1 MNIPAFLRRVVALGL
16 ILTATANAQ
25 DERTILERYSLG
37 AGQNSDGVAS
47 AFRDKYFGGGDAHA
61 TLAYLDTA
69 RRQDPSDETGVL
81 LLNVARRVP
90 PGTVSFALLCFGVEV
105 RGRDSSGTVVYS
117 KDLPGF
123 TFGDS
128 QSGRFTR
135 ALRQIPLSVSQLEVA
150 FFGNYE

>member
-1 MNIPAFLRRVVALGL
+1 MNASTFLRSVVTLGL

-25 DERTILERYSLG
+25 DERTILERYTFG
-37 AGQNSDGVAS
+37 VGENADGVGS
-47 AFRDKYFGGGDAHA
+47 ALRDKYFGGGSAHA
-61 TLAYLDTA
+61 NLAFFDTT
-69 RRQDPSDETGVL
+69 RRQDPAGETGVL
-81 LLNVARRVP
+81 LLHVARRVP
-90 PGTVSFALLCFGVEV
+90 PDTITFALLCFGVEV
-105 RGRDSSGTVVYS
+105 RGFDSAGTVVYS

-135 ALRQIPLSVSQLEVA
+135 ALRQIPLGVARLEVT